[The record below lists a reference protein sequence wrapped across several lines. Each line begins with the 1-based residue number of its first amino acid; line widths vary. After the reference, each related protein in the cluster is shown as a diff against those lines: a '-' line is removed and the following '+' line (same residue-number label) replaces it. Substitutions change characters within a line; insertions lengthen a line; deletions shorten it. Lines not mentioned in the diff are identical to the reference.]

1 MLNRDQLL
9 KMLPFGPEAL
19 CIDGI
24 TTIDEKAGR
33 VEGWREVTDEDCA
46 GHLPG
51 LPRLAGS
58 RMLEMALQVASVLYA
73 LLDEFGILMK
83 VERFVVLSQVL
94 PGQRLIIR
102 VSQHAREMKGAC
114 GGIEGWVGDQQVFEG
129 EVWAQIR
136 PISLLRRAQNPTR

>member
-9 KMLPFGPEAL
+9 EMLPFGPEAL

-33 VEGWREVTDEDCA
+33 VEGWRDVTDEDCA

-58 RMLEMALQVASVLYA
+58 RMLEMALQVAAVLYA
-73 LLDEFGILMK
+73 LHKEFGMLIK
-83 VERFVVLSQVL
+83 VENFTVLSPVL
-94 PGQRLIIR
+94 PGQRLLIKTFQTIR
-102 VSQHAREMKGAC
+102 DKKDAYGS
-114 GGIEGWVGDQQVFEG
+114 IEGWVDDRQVFEG
-129 EVWAQIR
+129 LVWAQIR
-136 PISLLRRAQNPTR
+136 SILLLRRAQKSTR

>member
-1 MLNRDQLL
+1 MLKSDQLL
-9 KMLPFGPEAL
+9 EMLPFGPEAL

-58 RMLEMALQVASVLYA
+58 RMLEMALQVAAVLYA
-73 LLDEFGILMK
+73 LHEEFGMLIK
-83 VERFVVLSQVL
+83 VENFTVLSPVL
-94 PGQRLIIR
+94 PGQRLIIKA
-102 VSQHAREMKGAC
+102 SQRGRERKEAC
-114 GGIEGWVGDQQVFEG
+114 GNIEGWVGDQKVFEG

-136 PISLLRRAQNPTR
+136 PMSLLRRAQKSTR